1 MALFDN
7 GFRVGTGFA
16 IGLGAII
23 LAPVLIPVVAAV
35 AKPLVKAGIKGGLML
50 FEKGKEVIAETQ
62 EMIEDLTA
70 EVKAELHQ
78 QHAAAASNV
87 AAAGETA
94 GNAS

>member
-1 MALFDN
+1 MALFGN
-7 GFRVGTGFA
+7 GFRLGTGLA

-23 LAPVLIPVVAAV
+23 LAPVVIPVVAAV
-35 AKPLVKAGIKGGLML
+35 VKPLLKAGIKGSMLL
-50 FEKGKEVIAETQ
+50 FEKSKEVLAETQ

-78 QHAAAASNV
+78 QHAAV
-87 AAAGETA
+87 APDVTAAGETA

>member
-7 GFRVGTGFA
+7 GFRVGAGLA

-23 LAPVLIPVVAAV
+23 LAPIVIPVVAAV
-35 AKPLVKAGIKGGLML
+35 AKPLVKAGIKGGLLL
-50 FEKGKEVIAETQ
+50 FEKSKEVLAETQ

-78 QHAAAASNV
+78 QHV
-87 AAAGETA
+87 AVAPDATAAGETA